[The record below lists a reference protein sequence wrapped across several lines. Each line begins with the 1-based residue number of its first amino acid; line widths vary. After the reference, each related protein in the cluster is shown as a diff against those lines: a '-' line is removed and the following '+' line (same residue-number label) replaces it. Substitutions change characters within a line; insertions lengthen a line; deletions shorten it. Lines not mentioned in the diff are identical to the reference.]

1 VPNQTLL
8 KPTTRTLPTRREPMA
23 NPSTSRPPSIAI
35 AIPCYQEEKTIAQV
49 VKDFK
54 AQLPD
59 AAVYVFDNNCT
70 DRTAEFARAAG
81 ATVIREKKQGKGH
94 VVATMFEVITEDILI
109 MVDGDGTYDASA
121 VHQLLAPILAGD
133 ADMMVAARLQ
143 QYSDKS
149 FRKFHVAGNQLVCGI
164 INRIFKAN
172 ISDIFSGYRAFTR
185 DCALTIP
192 ITSRGFDVET
202 ELIVQSLYRGMVV
215 KEIEAPYGERPS
227 GSFSKLRTIPDGS
240 RVLLR
245 LFLLLR
251 AYKPLSLFGSLFI
264 ALMLVALAVGALPLS
279 ELVLHRYVA
288 SRASAI
294 FAITTGMLAC
304 MSLALGLVLSSI
316 NQRLLELERVVIKR
330 IKRASAE

>member
-1 VPNQTLL
+1 
-8 KPTTRTLPTRREPMA
+8 MA
-23 NPSTSRPPSIAI
+23 NPGPANSPSIAV

-49 VKDFK
+49 VAGFR
-54 AQLPD
+54 AQLPG
-59 AAVYVFDNNCT
+59 AAIYVFDNNCT

-94 VVATMFEVITEDILI
+94 VVTTLFEVVDADII
-109 MVDGDGTYDASA
+109 VMADGDGTYDASA
-121 VHQLLAPILAGD
+121 VHRLLAPILAGD

-149 FRKFHVAGNQLVCGI
+149 FRKFHVAGNQLVCAI
-164 INRIFKAN
+164 INRIFDAS
-172 ISDIFSGYRAFTR
+172 ITDIFSGYRAFTR

-192 ITSRGFDVET
+192 ITSHGFDVET
-202 ELIVQSLYRGMVV
+202 ELTVQSLYRGLVV
-215 KEIEAPYGERPS
+215 KEIEAPYGERPT
-227 GSFSKLRTIPDGS
+227 GSFSKLRTLPDGI

-251 AYKPLSLFGSLFI
+251 AYKPLTLFGSVGLALFG
-264 ALMLVALAVGALPLS
+264 LSLAAAALPAA
-279 ELVLHRYVA
+279 ELVQLHRVV

-294 FAITTGMLAC
+294 LAISFFMLSC
-304 MSLALGLVLSSI
+304 LSLSLGLVLSSV

-330 IKRASAE
+330 IKRSRAD

>member
-1 VPNQTLL
+1 
-8 KPTTRTLPTRREPMA
+8 MA
-23 NPSTSRPPSIAI
+23 NPSPPRTPTIAV

-49 VKDFK
+49 IADFK
-54 AQLPD
+54 AQLPA

-81 ATVIREKKQGKGH
+81 ATVIREKRQGKGH
-94 VVATMFEVITEDILI
+94 VVTTMFEIVTEDILV

-121 VHQLLAPILAGD
+121 VHQLVAPILAGD
-133 ADMMVAARLQ
+133 ADMVVAARLQ
-143 QYSDKS
+143 QYSDRS

-164 INRIFKAN
+164 INRIFKAS

-192 ITSRGFDVET
+192 ITSHGFDVET
-202 ELIVQSLYRGMVV
+202 ELTVQTLYRGLVV

-227 GSFSKLRTIPDGS
+227 GSFSKLRTVPDGI

-251 AYKPLSLFGSLFI
+251 AYKPLTLFGSVFI
-264 ALMLVALAVGALPLS
+264 ALLLLAFLASVLPVV
-279 ELVLHRYVA
+279 ELFQQHRVV

-294 FAITTGMLAC
+294 GAITFFMLA
-304 MSLALGLVLSSI
+304 SLSLSLGLVLSSI
-316 NQRLLELERVVIKR
+316 NHRFLELERVVIKR
-330 IKRASAE
+330 IKRSRPD

>member
-1 VPNQTLL
+1 
-8 KPTTRTLPTRREPMA
+8 MA
-23 NPSTSRPPSIAI
+23 NPNPITSPSIAI

-49 VKDFK
+49 VADFK
-54 AQLPD
+54 RELPA

-81 ATVIREKKQGKGH
+81 ATVIREKRQGKGY
-94 VVATMFEVITEDILI
+94 VVAAMFEVINEDILI
-109 MVDGDGTYDASA
+109 MVDGDGTYDATA
-121 VHQLLAPILAGD
+121 VHRLLGPVLAGD
-133 ADMMVAARLQ
+133 ADMTVAARLQ
-143 QYSDKS
+143 EHSDKS
-149 FRKFHVAGNQLVCGI
+149 FRKFHVAGNQLVCWI
-164 INRIFKAN
+164 INRIFNAS

-215 KEIEAPYGERPS
+215 REIEAPYGERPS
-227 GSFSKLRTIPDGS
+227 GSFSKLRTVPDGI

-251 AYKPLSLFGSLFI
+251 AYKPLTMFGSLFI
-264 ALMLVALAVGALPLS
+264 ALLLVSLAAAALPLS
-279 ELVLHRYVA
+279 ELIQYHRVI

-294 FAITTGMLAC
+294 VAISVFMLAC
-304 MSLALGLVLSSI
+304 LSLSLGLVLSSL

-330 IKRASAE
+330 MKHSTSV